1 MSKTAD
7 GYRQVT
13 NSDEYKAPPNRF
25 LDVEHVVGEMTRETI
40 DHIQRYSI
48 VKILV
53 LSLLAGA
60 FITFGALFSLL
71 LSAGVEPLGLKLLLQ
86 GFGFSTGFFM
96 VILSHAVLF
105 TETNVVLPASYLNC
119 SRSDVASGA
128 IKFWL
133 IAIIGNALGSF
144 IVGGLLSFTQAYPAE
159 VLSVLEDTIGKKMHY
174 FSVGTASAWFKALIS
189 GIFGNWLVGM
199 AAIFGLMGRTIIG
212 KYIPV
217 FLLVSLFVAANLQHS
232 PANMGY
238 FSLAM
243 PLGLGPGWINAITW
257 NLIPAAIGNVLGGTL
272 LVALPFY
279 YALNAEKELNDV
291 NG

>member
-1 MSKTAD
+1 MDEKD
-7 GYRQVT
+7 LGYQQET
-13 NSDEYKAPPNRF
+13 ESSDTYNPPPNRF
-25 LDVEHVVGEMTRETI
+25 LDVEHVVGEITRETT
-40 DHIQRYSI
+40 DHIKRYSI
-48 VKILV
+48 GKILV

-60 FITFGALFSLL
+60 FITFGALFSVL
-71 LSAGVEPLGLKLLLQ
+71 LSAGVHPLGVKLLLQ
-86 GFGFSTGFFM
+86 GFGFSVGFFM

-119 SRSDVASGA
+119 SRSDVAAGA
-128 IKFWL
+128 AKFWI
-133 IAIIGNALGSF
+133 IAIFGNAIGALA
-144 IVGGLLSFTQAYPAE
+144 VGGLLSYTQSYPSE
-159 VLSVLEDTIGKKMHY
+159 ILSVLGETVEKKMYYH
-174 FSVGTASAWFKALIS
+174 SEGTVSAWFQALIS

-238 FSLAM
+238 FSLAI
-243 PLGLGPGWINAITW
+243 PLDLGPGWMTAVTW

-279 YALNAEKELNDV
+279 YALNAESE
-291 NG
+291 